1 MNKLITSG
9 LLFIVLT
16 FGFSGLTESNSIKAQ
31 AKSEI
36 SECRYGQCYATA
48 QSTGYRCRHC
58 VSNNGDLYCWQ
69 HR

>member
-48 QSTGYRCRHC
+48 
-58 VSNNGDLYCWQ
+58 
-69 HR
+69 